1 MNWFLKFELTLNSS
15 GGQQSKNISI
25 VLMRQLDKIPDAL
38 YFDDSKNN
46 CNRWCVLIRI
56 DVFAPEWFAE
66 YQWT

>member
-1 MNWFLKFELTLNSS
+1 MNWFLKFELTLNSW

-46 CNRWCVLIRI
+46 CNR
-56 DVFAPEWFAE
+56 
-66 YQWT
+66 